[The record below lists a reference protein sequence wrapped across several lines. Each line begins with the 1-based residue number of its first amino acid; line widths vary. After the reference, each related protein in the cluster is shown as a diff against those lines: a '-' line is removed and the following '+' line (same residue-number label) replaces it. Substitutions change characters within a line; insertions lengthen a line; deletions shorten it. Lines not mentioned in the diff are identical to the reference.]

1 MRPLAVGV
9 VVLACTVGGALVGMW
24 LRRVLPA
31 HHLDEQSRDTMKLG
45 IGLVAT
51 LTALVLGLVTAS
63 TKSAFDDV
71 STTIKHA
78 AVDALEL
85 DRVLARY
92 GPETG
97 EIRTVLKVNLAR
109 RIDSVWSPDSTRAV
123 RVDVSAAAA
132 TVEGLADQIRALTPR
147 PGAQQSLQAR
157 ALDQTEALLKRRWA
171 VLAELESSVQW
182 PFLTVLMLWLTI
194 TFTSFGLLAP
204 RNTTV
209 LAVLLVCA
217 LSVSSAVFLVLEM
230 DSPFDGVIR
239 VSPEPLR
246 YAVDRLGR

>member
-1 MRPLAVGV
+1 
-9 VVLACTVGGALVGMW
+9 
-24 LRRVLPA
+24 VLPA
-31 HHLDEQSRDTMKLG
+31 HHLDDHSRDTMKLG

-92 GPETG
+92 GPETR
-97 EIRTVLKVNLAR
+97 EIRSVLKVNLAR
-109 RIDSVWSPDSTRAV
+109 RIDSVWSSESTRAI
-123 RVDVSAAAA
+123 RVDVSGAAA
-132 TVEGLADQIRALTPR
+132 TVEGLAEQIRALTPQTA
-147 PGAQQSLQAR
+147 AQQSLQAR
-157 ALDQTEALLKRRWA
+157 ALDQTEALLRRRWA
-171 VLAELESSVQW
+171 
-182 PFLTVLMLWLTI
+182 
-194 TFTSFGLLAP
+194 
-204 RNTTV
+204 V

>member
-1 MRPLAVGV
+1 
-9 VVLACTVGGALVGMW
+9 
-24 LRRVLPA
+24 
-31 HHLDEQSRDTMKLG
+31 
-45 IGLVAT
+45 
-51 LTALVLGLVTAS
+51 
-63 TKSAFDDV
+63 
-71 STTIKHA
+71 
-78 AVDALEL
+78 
-85 DRVLARY
+85 
-92 GPETG
+92 
-97 EIRTVLKVNLAR
+97 
-109 RIDSVWSPDSTRAV
+109 
-123 RVDVSAAAA
+123 VDVSAAAA